1 MSTCTEHCE
10 CQLCLSATN
19 NPPGDWPSCLSRTNG
34 RNSGRLFWK
43 HVGLFAHLFECQ
55 LGQAHRGCWRF
66 PVPTSLPCY
75 PFSQG
80 VPAAPEQRGG
90 EAGGRLPRTMPRLG
104 PLGLT
109 AGPQRCPV
117 NSDVVTFWLAR
128 IPRALQMGSGHRDVA
143 VLWRP
148 QGWLRGSARLGTDG
162 PGPCWPG
169 FSAYPMA
176 SLSPRPGDPDP
187 RGGQLLTTGPGVP
200 FTHSLAGS
208 LLAPPVTSKA
218 GACPRLFAAVT

>member
-1 MSTCTEHCE
+1 MSSGTCVGRPQSVSTRTEHCE

-80 VPAAPEQRGG
+80 GPAAPEQRGG
-90 EAGGRLPRTMPRLG
+90 EAGGRLPRTMPHLG
-104 PLGLT
+104 PLVLT

-117 NSDVVTFWLAR
+117 NSDLVTF
-128 IPRALQMGSGHRDVA
+128 
-143 VLWRP
+143 
-148 QGWLRGSARLGTDG
+148 
-162 PGPCWPG
+162 
-169 FSAYPMA
+169 
-176 SLSPRPGDPDP
+176 
-187 RGGQLLTTGPGVP
+187 
-200 FTHSLAGS
+200 LAGTQS
-208 LLAPPVTSKA
+208 QGTPDGFRTPRCGCPVETSGVA
-218 GACPRLFAAVT
+218 QRQRPTWH

>member
-1 MSTCTEHCE
+1 MGETQLVATPFFSVIFDQKGGGEEPGSLCLIFHPIFSQLLARAGSQGMTMPDMVPTPQLPPSPTGSYFSVSSFWVSSGTCVRHPQSDSTCTEHCE

-19 NPPGDWPSCLSRTNG
+19 NPPGYWPSCLSRTNE

-90 EAGGRLPRTMPRLG
+90 EAGGWLPRTMPCL
-104 PLGLT
+104 
-109 AGPQRCPV
+109 
-117 NSDVVTFWLAR
+117 
-128 IPRALQMGSGHRDVA
+128 
-143 VLWRP
+143 
-148 QGWLRGSARLGTDG
+148 
-162 PGPCWPG
+162 
-169 FSAYPMA
+169 
-176 SLSPRPGDPDP
+176 
-187 RGGQLLTTGPGVP
+187 
-200 FTHSLAGS
+200 
-208 LLAPPVTSKA
+208 
-218 GACPRLFAAVT
+218 